1 MLKGDLGEN
10 SALLVTANMLLKRQL
25 AKPFAGEVASRLKMA
40 VSCMKGIGT
49 LEKLQDLMTKKVRL
63 PSPPAIAIK
72 ILDMVRKDDF
82 SFRDLAQIIES
93 DPALL
98 AKILRVANSPYYNF
112 SRKVDNIGMALSVLG
127 THAVKNIALSFV
139 ICSEMKAGKESD
151 FDFDLFWRRSITTA
165 VAAELTASL
174 VGMKNQ
180 DIFVTALLQD
190 IGIIVLYSSFPEEYQ
205 VVTKENIA
213 GKSSLHEVERRFFGF
228 DHQDLGAELL
238 CQWHIPEGIYIPIKH
253 HHRDD
258 PVPQEY
264 QRQIEI
270 QRISEK
276 LSDIY
281 HGNRSVEDVLQVR
294 ARLKS
299 VFAVDDEAVDR
310 LIDSVASKSIEILAS
325 FEIPPGGMRPF
336 SAILQEA
343 NEELSNLNTSYEMLV
358 IELRQAKDKAEKLA
372 EELHKAN
379 ERLHEIV
386 FRDALTG
393 LFNHRFFQE
402 SMEREFERAKRYKR
416 DLSLILFDIDH
427 FKKVNDT
434 YGHLVGDRVLTA
446 ISRMTEKSVRES
458 DIVSRYGGEEFA
470 VILPETDINSAKM
483 VAERLRR
490 DIECMAAEFDGAAV
504 RVTISAG
511 YTSFNHNAKVQ
522 DKRAVIGMADKALY
536 IAKQSG
542 RNMIYALQ
550 LPGT

>member
-1 MLKGDLGEN
+1 MG
-10 SALLVTANMLLKRQL
+10 
-25 AKPFAGEVASRLKMA
+25 

-49 LEKLQDLMTKKVRL
+49 LDKLHELMTNKVRL

-72 ILDMVRKDDF
+72 ILDMVRRDDF

-112 SRKVDNIGMALSVLG
+112 SRKVDNIDMALSVLG

-139 ICSEMKAGKESD
+139 ICSEMKADKESG

-174 VGMKNQ
+174 VGMKSQ

-190 IGIIVLYSSFPEEYQ
+190 IGIIVLYSSCPEEYQ
-205 VVTKENIA
+205 LVMKENIA
-213 GKSSLHEVERRFFGF
+213 GKSPLHEVEKRFFGF

-238 CQWHIPEGIYIPIKH
+238 WQWHIPDSIFIPIKH
-253 HHRDD
+253 HHGNNQA
-258 PVPQEY
+258 PEEY

-270 QRISEK
+270 LR
-276 LSDIY
+276 LSDNLSAIY
-281 HGNRSVEDVLQVR
+281 HGNRSVENVLEVR
-294 ARLKS
+294 AKLKS
-299 VFAVDDEAVDR
+299 VFAVNDEAVDR

-336 SAILQEA
+336 SMILQEA

-358 IELRQAKDKAEKLA
+358 IELRQAKEKAEKLA
-372 EELHKAN
+372 EELHNSN
-379 ERLHEIV
+379 ERLHEMV

-393 LFNHRFFQE
+393 LYNHRFFQE
-402 SMEREFERAKRYKR
+402 SMEREFERTKRYKR
-416 DLSLILFDIDH
+416 DLSLIIFDIDH

-434 YGHLVGDRVLTA
+434 YGHLVGDRVLTS
-446 ISRMTEKSVRES
+446 ISRVTERSVRES
-458 DIVSRYGGEEFA
+458 DIVARYGGEEFA
-470 VILPETDINSAKM
+470 VVLPETDINSARV
-483 VAERLRR
+483 VAERLRM
-490 DIECMAAEFDGAAV
+490 DVESMVTEVDGVTV

-511 YTSFNHNAKVQ
+511 YTSFTHNAKVQ

-542 RNMIYALQ
+542 RNMIYALK